1 MPDDIP
7 SLTMQVGATFSCKG
21 KGHAQQ
27 GTLWDRMLR
36 SYSKQ
41 AGKAKAAARQ
51 AEIAAATRALH
62 YHIGLEVGSLHPNP
76 LSPVLPMNG

>member
-1 MPDDIP
+1 
-7 SLTMQVGATFSCKG
+7 MQVGATFSCNRQG
-21 KGHAQQ
+21 RAGQ

-41 AGKAKAAARQ
+41 AGKAKATARQ

-62 YHIGLEVGSLHPNP
+62 YQVGLEVGSLHPNP
-76 LSPVLPMNG
+76 VYPVLLVNGW